1 MPPRVAAP
9 FIRLPLQVGH
19 SSLACLAR
27 VAFTMPPG
35 VLLLWLGIDKLVNQP
50 GAGGLLVSVPG
61 LVLLGYAAFQLY
73 HAVGTRASDA
83 RLDGEQLAI
92 DGGVYAGLRVP
103 WAAVDGERTRA
114 ETVEETRLPISIV
127 MANASFAALSM
138 LLTNQL
144 ELLTDERTA
153 IRRLLLVTHDGR
165 TLRLAEAEDLAE
177 QASLDAL
184 LGSIR
189 ARLGL
194 DAAPAAPTSTEILL
208 CAGCGAPLPP
218 SEAAFVS
225 CGYCGRPATVPDELR
240 SRLAAQ
246 RAVEQTTREAE
257 SAITALLSQPGA
269 GRTNLRL
276 LVTAVGCVLAW
287 SLAMAP
293 MALVGLDNLS
303 GLEITIDMVAGAS
316 SCGAVLL
323 FASAGLAD
331 RRALR
336 VLSSSFGARAPAWA
350 GGAWGCRRCGAP
362 LPAESSLIARCAYC
376 TADNVLGIDMRSQVA
391 PTREHSRSLA
401 ELLKARDQ
409 VRRRSRKFAWVAVVL
424 ALLGGV
430 VAVSFLEVAWY
441 HARALD
447 GCAQRDAEA
456 CFDVGTDYDLGVI
469 GEEDDAKALPYYL
482 RGCELGHGESC
493 LRVSQAYRWGW
504 GTTADPIKGKTFR
517 ERACALGDEPAC
529 ADED

>member
-1 MPPRVAAP
+1 M
-9 FIRLPLQVGH
+9 PLQVGH

-27 VAFTMPPG
+27 VAFTAAPG
-35 VLLLWLGIDKLVNQP
+35 ALLVWIGIDKLGNQP
-50 GAGGLLVSVPG
+50 AIGGVIVMSPG
-61 LVLLGYAAFQLY
+61 LVLLGYAAFQTF
-73 HAVGTRASDA
+73 HALRTRASDA

-103 WAAVDGERTRA
+103 WSAVDGERTRA
-114 ETVEETRLPISIV
+114 ETVEETRLPISIM
-127 MANASFAALSM
+127 MANAIFAAISM
-138 LLTNQL
+138 LFTNQL

-218 SEAAFVS
+218 SEAAVVS

-246 RAVEQTTREAE
+246 RAMEQTTREAE

-276 LVTAVGCVLAW
+276 VVTAVGCALVW
-287 SLAMAP
+287 GLAMAP

-303 GLEITIDMVAGAS
+303 GLEMTIAMLAGAS

-323 FASAGLAD
+323 FASASLAE

-376 TADNVLGIDMRSQVA
+376 SADNVLGIDMRSQVA
-391 PTREHSRSLA
+391 PSREHSRSLA

-409 VRRRSRKFAWVAVVL
+409 TRRRARKFAWVAVVL
-424 ALLGGV
+424 ALVGGV
-430 VAVSFLEVAWY
+430 LSADFFRLAWE

-447 GCAQRDAEA
+447 GCAKNDGEA
-456 CFDVGTDYDLGVI
+456 CFDAGTDYDLGVV
-469 GEEDDAKALPYYL
+469 GDEDDAKALRYYL
-482 RGCELGHGESC
+482 RGCELGHGPSC
-493 LRVSQAYRWGW
+493 LRASEAYRFEL
-504 GTTADPIKGKTFR
+504 GTTADPVKQETFR
-517 ERACALGDEPAC
+517 ARACALGHEPAC
-529 ADED
+529 APED